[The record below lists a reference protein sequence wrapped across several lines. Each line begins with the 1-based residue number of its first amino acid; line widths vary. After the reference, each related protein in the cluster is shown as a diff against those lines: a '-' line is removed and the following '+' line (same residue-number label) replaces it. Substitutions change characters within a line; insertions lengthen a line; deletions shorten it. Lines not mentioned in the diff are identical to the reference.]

1 MKKLGLI
8 LFAATALAGCDA
20 DGERTEDPETLNER
34 RAAYRQACV
43 AEALATQSADDIAT
57 IEDVLANID
66 TTNPLA
72 EVNRMASTAALE
84 FARAYEAHA
93 SLRESAYAYM
103 DSAANHSRTTAD
115 SARFLDRASSF
126 TIRSPRPGSVEENVI
141 VSYQADFTAMLQ
153 NGDHPCNWD
162 LPF

>member
-1 MKKLGLI
+1 MKKLVL
-8 LFAATALAGCDA
+8 LLLATAALVGCTEG
-20 DGERTEDPETLNER
+20 GERAETPETLNER

-43 AEALATQSADDIAT
+43 AEALATQAADDIAT
-57 IEDVLANID
+57 IEGVLANID

-72 EVNRMASTAALE
+72 EVNRMASAAALE

-93 SLRESAYAYM
+93 NLRRSAYAYM
-103 DSAANHSRTTAD
+103 DSAVSHSRTTAD
-115 SARFLDRASSF
+115 SARFLERASSF
-126 TIRSPRPGSVEENVI
+126 TIRSPGAGTVEENVL

-162 LPF
+162 LPV